1 MQERE
6 KIRQTLEEYNDANTE
21 YSNRSIDVEQKNASY
36 NIWFIIMVVFICI
49 LFKLFFFPESNNNI
63 ITVRSSFWMI
73 YIIVFVITTLNL
85 NNPVA
90 FSIWLLLICVILAM
104 KSNLIPSI

>member
-1 MQERE
+1 MLERE

-21 YSNRSIDVEQKNASY
+21 FSNRSIDVEQKNASY
-36 NIWFIIMVVFICI
+36 NVWLVIMIIFICI
-49 LFKLFFFPESNNNI
+49 LFKLFFFPESNTNI
-63 ITVRSSFWMI
+63 VRSSFWTI
-73 YIIVFVITTLNL
+73 YIIIFVITTLNL
-85 NNPVA
+85 NNPIA